1 MDTVPRVSRRGLALL
16 VTCLLLPAWRQ
27 GSGVEGHGRLIDPP
41 SRATMW
47 RYGFDTK
54 ADYDDNAGYCGG
66 KSVSQSSPVL
76 SIYFSSPLG
85 VTTQGEKRKKKKRK
99 EKIYKTTH

>member
-1 MDTVPRVSRRGLALL
+1 MRGVSRKCCAL
-16 VTCLLLPAWRQ
+16 VVVSFLLLSWRP
-27 GSGVEGHGRLIDPP
+27 GSRVEGHGRLIDPP

-66 KSVSQSSPVL
+66 KSVSD
-76 SIYFSSPLG
+76 I
-85 VTTQGEKRKKKKRK
+85 TTITITIHISQ
-99 EKIYKTTH
+99 